1 MNFILSNARETEVES
16 KGKTFRLAAVVLDD
30 WCLWIKQEEPQRAKE
45 GAESF
50 LVRTGS

>member
-30 WCLWIKQEEPQRAKE
+30 WCCGSSKRNHKGLRREP
-45 GAESF
+45 SPF
-50 LVRTGS
+50 